1 MEPSTIEPVS
11 STSICRSRKTAAKWP
26 LRAQFENRL
35 YTLFQGPK
43 RSGRSRQGR
52 PVLVLYKTASM
63 NRRSPRVACGPLLC
77 GGSTR
82 CRQAHCLSLSAW
94 RCTPVFHHVLLEVAK
109 RHVHSV
115 VWPRCRPSWGQ
126 ARRAGGRERSR
137 RDVRRRSASLASGC
151 QPEPEEVMDA
161 HSAAVDFRS
170 RRGRPDASPQ
180 QPSAAFPYR
189 TFSMR
194 RTRDSP

>member
-1 MEPSTIEPVS
+1 M
-11 STSICRSRKTAAKWP
+11 TAQWP
-26 LRAQFENRL
+26 LRAQFENLL
-35 YTLFQGPK
+35 YALFQGPK

-52 PVLVLYKTASM
+52 PVLALYKMASM
-63 NRRSPRVACGPLLC
+63 NRRSPRTARGPVRW

-82 CRQAHCLSLSAW
+82 CRRAHCLSLSAW

-109 RHVHSV
+109 RHGYSV
-115 VWPRCRPSWGQ
+115 VWPRCRPGRGQ

-170 RRGRPDASPQ
+170 RRGRPGASPQ
-180 QPSAAFPYR
+180 KPSAALSCGPYS
-189 TFSMR
+189 TK